1 MEFRVVDFE
10 KVTHHYKL
18 YQDGIS
24 NIEDYKNGILKRV
37 DPIRKE
43 MQTIITASQNGI
55 VVDSMSEQQRMQ
67 RFQSLQQDL
76 VSIDKEA
83 KIVITEMRDSLNKE
97 VYAELESIVNNW
109 SKSNE
114 IDIVIGKMEV
124 VYVVDK
130 YDSTEIILDILK
142 SKNLFVVEEETVE
155 YKGDLERAEKKN
167 KSESIIIKE
176 EN

>member
-83 KIVITEMRDSLNKE
+83 KIVITEMRDNLNKE
-97 VYAELESIVNNW
+97 VYDELESIVNNW

-142 SKNLFVVEEETVE
+142 SKNLFVAEEETVE
-155 YKGDLERAEKKN
+155 YKGDLERVEKKN
-167 KSESIIIKE
+167 KAESIIIKE

>member
-37 DPIRKE
+37 EPIRKE
-43 MQTIITASQNGI
+43 MQTIVTASQNGI
-55 VVDSMSEQQRMQ
+55 VVDSMTEQQRMQ

-83 KIVITEMRDSLNKE
+83 KIVITEMRDNLNKE
-97 VYAELESIVNNW
+97 VYSELESIINNW
-109 SKSNE
+109 SKSND
-114 IDIVIGKMEV
+114 IDINVQ
-124 VYVVDK
+124 
-130 YDSTEIILDILK
+130 
-142 SKNLFVVEEETVE
+142 KNIF
-155 YKGDLERAEKKN
+155 
-167 KSESIIIKE
+167 
-176 EN
+176 